1 MLKTALSFLRDRLNE
16 YILSKG
22 IITDATKAPAT
33 LMNLVDAKGEF
44 LFDKLDKPAVIMI
57 TLVNLEE
64 ETVGKSQLPYFRTPN
79 DSIRIQNPDLKFNQY
94 VLFSTYAK
102 NVVNTTVE
110 DTYALSLDMLDNV
123 IMYFQFRNSFS
134 QDKYPNLDKSIEK
147 LIVEPISL
155 TLEQMNH
162 LWATLG
168 CKHLPSIVYKVRLL
182 TYLENAETDGGKL
195 VDKFVIEEHL
205 Q

>member
-1 MLKTALSFLRDRLNE
+1 MLKAALSFLRDRLNE

-33 LMNLVDAKGEF
+33 LMNLVDAKGDF

-79 DSIRIQNPDLKFNQY
+79 DNIRIQNPDLKFNQY

-102 NVVNTTVE
+102 SAANTSLE

-123 IMYFQFRNSFS
+123 ILYFQFRHSFS
-134 QDKYPNLDKSIEK
+134 HDKYPNLDASIEK
-147 LIVEPISL
+147 MIVEPVSL

-182 TYLENAETDGGKL
+182 TYLENAESDGGRL
-195 VDKFVIEEHL
+195 VEKFVIEDRL